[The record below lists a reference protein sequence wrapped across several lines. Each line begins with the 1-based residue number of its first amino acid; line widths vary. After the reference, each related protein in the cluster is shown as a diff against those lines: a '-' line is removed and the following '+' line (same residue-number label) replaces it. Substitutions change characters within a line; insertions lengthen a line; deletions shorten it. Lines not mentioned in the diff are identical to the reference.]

1 MGKSGCAKKPQ
12 KTQPQSSLPKNTE
25 ELRLSHSPS
34 CGSAEVFMVAVQQ
47 KALREKG
54 LMVK

>member
-1 MGKSGCAKKPQ
+1 MGKSGCAKKPK

-25 ELRLSHSPS
+25 ELSHSPS